1 MPVAFIYTK
10 HAKIRIEQRKLLKEK
25 IEETV
30 SSPDKILPSFKGR
43 SLAQKSFGSET
54 LEVVYKKEGSSFI
67 ILTAYWLEE
76 V

>member
-1 MPVAFIYTK
+1 MIKFIYTE
-10 HAKIRIEQRKLLKEK
+10 HAKVRIEQRKLSKEQ
-25 IEETV
+25 IEKAV

-43 SLAQKSFGSET
+43 ILVQKSFNDEI
-54 LEVVYKKEGSSFI
+54 LEVVYKKEQNNFI